1 MLNPSDIIKIT
12 WSIMIMQNPG
22 SVTIPILPK
31 LLEQLSSF
39 NRPGDP
45 LSLEELCMLHQINV
59 FVEDV
64 VAKDKLP
71 KQFLKILPENIKEVS
86 REAYEAWDQPLYPEV

>member
-39 NRPGDP
+39 NRPGEP
-45 LSLEELCMLHQINV
+45 LS
-59 FVEDV
+59 
-64 VAKDKLP
+64 
-71 KQFLKILPENIKEVS
+71 
-86 REAYEAWDQPLYPEV
+86 